1 MMGSAGKLIVLF
13 LLGGMGFLLSAADL
27 VCPDYAVQGSG
38 MTVFIATDS
47 QDSFSGG
54 ELTLIRGNGTVISR
68 SRFFLFAPRDSWCS
82 LLGIPADLKEGTY
95 TLSCR
100 LESEEGTVTLQKRLG
115 VTGHEFPS
123 ETLKLNRNL
132 TNIRTE
138 EDPRK
143 TAQAEELWSVL
154 GGFDG
159 DSCYFDGRFTPPL
172 DSYRVTTDFGTRR
185 IYEYDDG
192 SEAGTLHNG
201 WDWAAPTG
209 SPVKAV
215 GKGRVV
221 LAKERIVTGNT
232 VILELLPGVYMLYY
246 HLDELQCTE
255 GDVVEAGDIVGTVGM
270 TGLATGPHLH
280 WELRIS
286 RVAVDPLPF
295 LDTDLIDKTLFF
307 AKM

>member
-1 MMGSAGKLIVLF
+1 MGSAEKFIVLI
-13 LLGGMGFLLSAADL
+13 LMGGMGFLLSAADM
-27 VCPDYAVQGSG
+27 VCPDYAAPGSG
-38 MTVFIATDS
+38 MTVFIDS
-47 QDSFSGG
+47 GRDEHFSGG
-54 ELTLIRGNGTVISR
+54 ELTLARGNGTVISR
-68 SRFFLFAPRDSWCS
+68 SRFFLFDPQDSLCS
-82 LLGIPADLKEGTY
+82 LLGIPSDLKEGTY
-95 TLSCR
+95 ALSCR
-100 LESEEGTVTLQKRLG
+100 LESEEGPVTLQKRLG
-115 VTGHEFPS
+115 ITGREFPS
-123 ETLKLNRNL
+123 ETLTLNRNL
-132 TNIRTE
+132 TDIRTE

-143 TAQAEELWSVL
+143 TAQAEELWSIL
-154 GGFDG
+154 AGFDRE
-159 DSCYFDGRFTPPL
+159 SRYFDGRFTAPL

-185 IYEYDDG
+185 IYKYDDG

-209 SPVKAV
+209 TPVKAV

-246 HLDELQCTE
+246 HLDELKCAE
-255 GDVVEAGDIVGTVGM
+255 GDMVEAGDLVGTVGM

-286 RVAVDPLPF
+286 RVAVDPVPF